1 MRHRWPRL
9 DAPWELESWTPSW
22 ALPAMNGLMN
32 APNFK
37 YVPLETGFSNRLFVQ
52 GGLRSHF
59 LCSLTSQRPDAGFPA
74 ETSLRKHRAII
85 LWRGFLVAAV
95 AAPHFP
101 RFFWSQG
108 FTFHWGHRQT
118 MIIHDI
124 SRLSKDWV
132 HPRRKPPC
140 TIILLLGRKPC
151 FATWNLRSASKVTL
165 KCPLI
170 QLRHT
175 MLSSWEMSICHWWFI
190 LGTVYCTYFRFMV
203 ATKWYWCGA
212 NSGIPS
218 GSGRFSERQYH
229 KLQDSYKAEQKR
241 QEPMAR
247 FVMATSN
254 SSTPVLLGLLY
265 M

>member
-1 MRHRWPRL
+1 MLPENWKVGHHHEPYQLWMG
-9 DAPWELESWTPSW
+9 WWTPPISIMYRLNW
-22 ALPAMNGLMN
+22 L
-32 APNFK
+32 
-37 YVPLETGFSNRLFVQ
+37 SNRLLVQ

-59 LCSLTSQRPDAGFPA
+59 LCCLTSQRPDAGFPA

-175 MLSSWEMSICHWWFI
+175 MLSSW
-190 LGTVYCTYFRFMV
+190 
-203 ATKWYWCGA
+203 
-212 NSGIPS
+212 
-218 GSGRFSERQYH
+218 
-229 KLQDSYKAEQKR
+229 
-241 QEPMAR
+241 
-247 FVMATSN
+247 
-254 SSTPVLLGLLY
+254 
-265 M
+265 